1 VARVTGEIGLEEK
14 VLVIRRI
21 HVKFELQADAARTVP
36 GSTRPGYRGPGNLQ
50 KAYALHMRDEP
61 VIDMR
66 LTHLMALDASLSD
79 VRSALMRAARI
90 RSGFS
95 AEVRGLLAQVDDL
108 DRRVMAEVIAP

>member
-1 VARVTGEIGLEEK
+1 MKSILRPDELTAPVSLDVFAQPRHLRPFPRSGL
-14 VLVIRRI
+14 
-21 HVKFELQADAARTVP
+21 
-36 GSTRPGYRGPGNLQ
+36 RPRGRGPVNLQ
-50 KAYALHMRDEP
+50 KAYAPPMRDEP

-95 AEVRGLLAQVDDL
+95 AEVRALLAQVDDL
-108 DRRVMAEVIAP
+108 DRRVMAEVIR

>member
-1 VARVTGEIGLEEK
+1 MARSCSSASGRSGGQL
-14 VLVIRRI
+14 RS
-21 HVKFELQADAARTVP
+21 A
-36 GSTRPGYRGPGNLQ
+36 GPGNPQ
-50 KAYALHMRDEP
+50 KAYAPAMRDEP

-95 AEVRGLLAQVDDL
+95 AEVRALLAQVDDL
-108 DRRVMAEVIAP
+108 DRG

>member
-1 VARVTGEIGLEEK
+1 VTETMAPVA
-14 VLVIRRI
+14 
-21 HVKFELQADAARTVP
+21 
-36 GSTRPGYRGPGNLQ
+36 GSTGPGHQGPGNLQ